1 MSNFQKMNRRDFIK
15 TATMGFF
22 AAGALG
28 FLPYEKVFAADSLSV
43 KTRYGTFNG
52 FQGKNGVSTWL
63 GIPYAKP
70 PVKKLRWR
78 APEALKPSDKTF
90 EAKKF
95 GYAAMQVNDAQEL
108 ASKNPQSED
117 CLTLNIWT
125 RGGKKNKPVMVF
137 VHGGGFQSGGSSDPS
152 YDGANIAAAYDV
164 VVVSFNYRINVLGFV
179 NFSSID
185 PSYEDSGYLGIKDQ
199 VAALKWVKENIA
211 EFGGNPDN
219 ITIFGESAGAIS
231 NMMLAVLPAAKGL
244 FQKTIPQSANSYMYN
259 TPESSA
265 QVAETYLKLSG
276 EKNMSGLMKKT
287 SAELVEL
294 YVKVK
299 NARAAETVRD
309 YLPTCD
315 GKYLPANP
323 FKALKKG
330 GAKGIKFL
338 TGTTADEWRY
348 WLLYM
353 DNFFEVLHKDY
364 SKLSPVM
371 QKYTAKSANAAQVS
385 EEIYKTWLNGRP
397 HTEELFATFANQLDW
412 RVGQE
417 LASEYQS
424 SFGDVYYYLFNE
436 QSADERLRSC
446 HAIDL
451 PYTFNTPCALVPN
464 PSPQLIRQIQASW
477 TAFAATGSPDNEF
490 IPHWK
495 KYTAA
500 NRWTMELNSKGCMC
514 HNDLNTKAL
523 QDLRYIYET

>member
-1 MSNFQKMNRRDFIK
+1 MLDFPKMNRRDFIK

-22 AAGALG
+22 AAGTLG

-90 EAKKF
+90 DAKKF
-95 GYAAMQVNDAQEL
+95 GYAAMQVDDAQEL

-199 VAALKWVKENIA
+199 VA
-211 EFGGNPDN
+211 
-219 ITIFGESAGAIS
+219 
-231 NMMLAVLPAAKGL
+231 
-244 FQKTIPQSANSYMYN
+244 
-259 TPESSA
+259 
-265 QVAETYLKLSG
+265 ETYLKLSG

-315 GKYLPANP
+315 GKYLPSNP

-353 DNFFEVLHKDY
+353 DNFFEILHQDY
-364 SKLSPVM
+364 PKLSPVM
-371 QKYTAKSANAAQVS
+371 QKYTAKSANAAQIS

-424 SFGDVYYYLFNE
+424 SFGDVYYYLFSE

-451 PYTFNTPCALVPN
+451 PYTFNTPCALAPN